1 MFDILKELTI
11 FKVSESNKINIVL
24 KEASQ
29 RQKLNVTVL
38 FPRVSTSL
46 LVPILENPVYVLVRI
61 AYVN

>member
-46 LVPILENPVYVLVRI
+46 LVPILENPVYDLVRI